1 MIIYLIQYYSTAN
14 NRLSRFNRCQ
24 RDPTNA
30 MEIHIL
36 TCKQKVANFGR
47 NGHLGL
53 KHVFTITPMTVQ
65 TTFLYSIIIA
75 NGQGRGSKGNING
88 IPEPRFQLHNHFPGD
103 RWSYVPIDERHRK
116 A

>member
-24 RDPTNA
+24 RNPTNA

-65 TTFLYSIIIA
+65 TAFLY
-75 NGQGRGSKGNING
+75 
-88 IPEPRFQLHNHFPGD
+88 HNN
-103 RWSYVPIDERHRK
+103 REWSVERKQRK
-116 A
+116 HQWHP